1 MTKTSPF
8 RVCGNKQGACINRR
22 LVCLFLQDDMSNVD
36 FQFIAL
42 LSNMD
47 DAAQW

>member
-8 RVCGNKQGACINRR
+8 CVCGNKQGACIYRR
-22 LVCLFLQDDMSNVD
+22 LVFLFLRDDISNVD